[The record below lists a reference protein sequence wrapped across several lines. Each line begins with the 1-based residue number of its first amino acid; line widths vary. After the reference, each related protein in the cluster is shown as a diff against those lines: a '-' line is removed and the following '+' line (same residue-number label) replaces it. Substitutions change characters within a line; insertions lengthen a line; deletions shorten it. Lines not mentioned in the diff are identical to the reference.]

1 MKVLITGASG
11 LIGGRLSNYLASK
24 GFKVVKASE
33 KKIFPLKL
41 IGIQIVKLD
50 VSART

>member
-24 GFKVVKASE
+24 GFKVVKASR
-33 KKIFPLKL
+33 KKEFFTKINWDS
-41 IGIQIVKLD
+41 IVN
-50 VSART
+50 

>member
-24 GFKVVKASE
+24 GFKVVKASR
-33 KKIFPLKL
+33 KKNFSLKL
-41 IGIQIVKLD
+41 IGIQIVN
-50 VSART
+50 